1 MQVLSECVCLYLHV
15 LLIKIECKLV
25 TMSTGMETGSRHVT
39 LLVRF
44 GVRACPRK
52 RKEKQEVEVE
62 AK

>member
-1 MQVLSECVCLYLHV
+1 M

-25 TMSTGMETGSRHVT
+25 TMSTGMETGLGLVT

-62 AK
+62 AKWDR